1 MRFYGTMTLF
11 LYATGSAMAQGLS
24 LPSVHQHM
32 RIKGGNIHHGAMPLL
47 QHCLGGMLHGEHHTF
62 KAEIDGEV
70 SIGLCLAR
78 DLGVLLGACD
88 LEACINGAK
97 AFDRC

>member
-1 MRFYGTMTLF
+1 
-11 LYATGSAMAQGLS
+11 
-24 LPSVHQHM
+24 
-32 RIKGGNIHHGAMPLL
+32 
-47 QHCLGGMLHGEHHTF
+47 MLHGEHHTF

-78 DLGVLLGACD
+78 DLDVLLGACD

-97 AFDRC
+97 ALDRG